1 MNKQEIILQSLKR
14 IENVIYTIPYDNLT
28 SYLQGVR
35 DVINLVNGEE
45 DNMSIADH
53 ITEHI
58 NNLTDEIP
66 F

>member
-1 MNKQEIILQSLKR
+1 MKHETILQSLKR
-14 IENVIYTIPYDNLT
+14 IEDVIYTIPYDNLT

-45 DNMSIADH
+45 DNVSIADV